1 MITLCKMNAF
11 LAFPDPILL
20 FYLCFSFGAFILW
33 YCFIIGIKNQVT
45 IKAKQLFFI
54 TYVKPTSCI
63 K

>member
-45 IKAKQLFFI
+45 IKAKQLFLLLM
-54 TYVKPTSCI
+54 
-63 K
+63 